1 MPIHD
6 WTRVRANRFHH
17 FHQDWTVEI
26 TRSLNRGVLPTCRNR
41 WAFTRREAKSRVFT
55 AMEPRL

>member
-17 FHQDWTVEI
+17 FHQTSTPQIAAV
-26 TRSLNRGVLPTCRNR
+26 LNGGLLPDGY
-41 WAFTRREAKSRVFT
+41 T
-55 AMEPRL
+55 AMTE